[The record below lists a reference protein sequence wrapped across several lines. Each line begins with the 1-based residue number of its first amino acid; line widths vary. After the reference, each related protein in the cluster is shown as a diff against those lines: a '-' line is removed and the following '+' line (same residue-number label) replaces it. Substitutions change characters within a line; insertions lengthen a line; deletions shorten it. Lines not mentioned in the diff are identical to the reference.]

1 MIFEDTT
8 GKRWRMTR
16 RALAG
21 LGVAFGIVAADI
33 LAADYLAPN
42 IASAGITSDAATSK
56 VIEQPL
62 AADQQQRHAGVLP
75 AKPLQLAAVAQAPHA
90 RRSLAGLPFIH
101 SAFLMQ
107 EDNLS
112 VISLREHIGQL
123 QLVFPDWMTFANAEG
138 RIDHAV
144 NPEVAKLLA
153 ASNALVMPRISNID
167 AKGVWFTQGLALMMR
182 DPAATGAF
190 IDTLKTNLSA
200 QNADGVNLDIES
212 IAASERDL
220 YVAFLRRVT
229 LALHND
235 GFAVTVDV
243 PVDDAAF
250 DYAEIG
256 KIVDAV
262 VLMVYDQH
270 YQTGKPG
277 PIAGQAWFEDNLKVT
292 KALIPAEKL
301 IVGLGAYGYDW
312 REGREVADAISF
324 ATAVERAKLSGEPIT
339 AGGDD
344 VNSHYAYRDSDGQHQ
359 VWMLDAV
366 SGWNQYRVAK
376 REQARGVAIWRTG
389 LEDPGLWSYY
399 RNQERGE
406 TPFSPASLKVV
417 PGMAVASYRGEGEM
431 LRVRSLPTAG
441 KRDLSLKGGA
451 IEAADMIVN
460 PRAFEIERLGKVD
473 DKLIALTFD
482 DGPDPEWTPRVLK
495 VLEKHHAQATFF
507 VTGTSIQKFPQL
519 ISQTFRAGHLI
530 GNHTFDHPDLRFLD
544 PGKLPGQLA
553 ETQRA
558 VEAVTGHSTL
568 LFRPPY
574 DADIMPTSRQQ
585 LIPLRA
591 ITELGYIIAGA
602 DIDSKDFTRPG
613 AEHIANSIRYGI
625 ADNRSH
631 VVLMHDA
638 GGERSQTVEALETLI
653 PELQQRGYR
662 FVGLNELMDLP
673 PSAVMPVM
681 AVSEQPLVLG
691 NIIKY
696 RAMTWGWRL
705 LVVLFA
711 GATLVAV
718 LRLLA
723 LVGLIVAGRFKRA
736 IVDPAFTPPVRILI
750 PGYNEAKVIERTLT
764 SVLASDY
771 PNFTVTVIDD
781 GSKDNMAEIVRAF
794 AANEPRVTLFSQAN
808 AGKAA
813 ALNNAFRASPE
824 DYIVTIDADTI
835 ISPQTVSRLME
846 RFADPA
852 VDAVCGNVQVGNVH
866 NFLTAFQNIEYVTS
880 QNIDRRAFET
890 VNGISVVPGATSAWR
905 RAKVLELGGYSH
917 QTLTEDADLTF
928 ALLAAG
934 GKVVNAPLAT
944 SLTEAPETAS
954 ALYRQRFRW
963 SFGNMQCFWKH
974 RRQLGK
980 GPLGLI
986 AMPHMMLFQFLF
998 PLIAP
1003 VGDALLVFHLLN
1015 GEINAMVLGYLAFLT
1030 LDAIA
1035 PMAAFAFEHRRPV
1048 MPWVILVQRF
1058 YYRQFLYVVLFAA
1071 ILAMLRGGRRGWNK
1085 LKRTGSVGLPYGR
1098 RAGDVVVVA

>member
-21 LGVAFGIVAADI
+21 LGLAFGIVAADI

-42 IASAGITSDAATSK
+42 IASAGITSDAVTSQ

-62 AADQQQRHAGVLP
+62 APDELQRHAGAPP
-75 AKPLQLAAVAQAPHA
+75 AKPLQLAAIAQAPHA
-90 RRSLAGLPFIH
+90 RRSLSGLPFIH

-123 QLVFPDWMTFANAEG
+123 QLVFPDWMTFSNAEG
-138 RIDHAV
+138 RIDRAV

-190 IDTLKTNLSA
+190 IDTLKMNLSA

-243 PVDDAAF
+243 PVDDPAF

-312 REGREVADAISF
+312 REGRVVADAISF
-324 ATAVERAKLSGEPIT
+324 ATAVERSKLSGEPIT

-344 VNSHYAYRDSDGQHQ
+344 VNSHYSYRDADGKHQ

-376 REQARGVAIWRTG
+376 REQTRGVAIWRTG

-399 RNQERGE
+399 RNQASGE
-406 TPFSPASLKVV
+406 TPFSPASLKVA
-417 PGMAVASYRGEGEM
+417 PGMPVASYRGEGEM
-431 LRVRSLPTAG
+431 LRVQSLPADG
-441 KRDLSLKGGA
+441 RRDLSLKGDV
-451 IEAADMIVN
+451 IEAADMIVA
-460 PRAFEIERLGKVD
+460 PRAFEVERLGKVN

-482 DGPDPEWTPRVLK
+482 DGPDPQWTPQVLK
-495 VLEKHHAQATFF
+495 VLQKYQAQATFF
-507 VTGTSIQKFPQL
+507 VTGQAIRKFPQL
-519 ISQTFRAGHLI
+519 ISQAFQAGHLI
-530 GNHTFDHPDLRFLD
+530 GNHTADHVDLRFLEA
-544 PGKLPGQLA
+544 GKLPGQLA

-558 VEAVTGHSTL
+558 VEAVTGRSTL

-574 DADIMPTSRQQ
+574 DSDVMPTARQQ
-585 LIPLRA
+585 LAPLRTV
-591 ITELGYIIAGA
+591 TELGYLIAGS

-613 AEHIANSIRYGI
+613 AGKIVDTVLNRLT
-625 ADNRSH
+625 DDRSH

-638 GGERSQTVEALETLI
+638 GGDRSQTIEALDRLI
-653 PELQQRGYR
+653 PELQARGYK
-662 FVGLNELMDLP
+662 FVALNGLLDLP
-673 PSAVMPVM
+673 RDAVMPAM
-681 AVSEQPLVLG
+681 AVSELPLVLG
-691 NIIKY
+691 NSIKHQ
-696 RAMTWGWRL
+696 AAAWLWRT
-705 LVVLFA
+705 LVAVFA
-711 GATLVAV
+711 LATVVAV
-718 LRLLA
+718 LRLLV
-723 LVGLIVAGRFKRA
+723 LTGLIVAGRFKRPIA
-736 IVDPAFTPPVRILI
+736 DPAFTPPVRILI

-764 SVLASDY
+764 SVMASDY

-794 AANEPRVTLFSQAN
+794 AANEPRVTLISQAN

-824 DYIVTIDADTI
+824 DYIVTIDADTL

-846 RFADPA
+846 RFADPT

-880 QNIDRRAFET
+880 QNIDRRAFEA

-1015 GEINAMVLGYLAFLT
+1015 GEINAMVFGYLAFLT

-1058 YYRQFLYVVLFAA
+1058 YYRQFLYVVLFSA
-1071 ILAMLRGGRRGWNK
+1071 IFAMLRGGRRGWNK
-1085 LKRTGSVGLPYGR
+1085 LARTGSVPLPYGR
-1098 RAGDVVVVA
+1098 RAGDLVVAG